1 MDDETGAIFLVSEV
15 VDTHSGK
22 WLALEVVTKDEN
34 GLPQQV
40 KLLAT
45 ATDRLELREKIK
57 SRSHVYIKYAGPLAP
72 AGYGVLY

>member
-1 MDDETGAIFLVSEV
+1 MGTTDEIFLVNDV
-15 VDTHSGK
+15 VNTHAGQ
-22 WLALEVVTKDEN
+22 WLALEVVTRDVN
-34 GLPQQV
+34 GMPQQV

-57 SRSHVYIKYAGPLAP
+57 NLSDVYIKYAGPLAP